1 MINVK
6 FFKCL
11 STTFY
16 GNDAISFLD
25 LRFEN
30 DVKMYGTQTNGNKR
44 HSSYRFENDV
54 KIYGI
59 EEMVYEDRKSK

>member
-11 STTFY
+11 SATFY
-16 GNDAISFLD
+16 GDDAISFLD

-30 DVKMYGTQTNGNKR
+30 DVKMYGTQAKQYHIQHHFG
-44 HSSYRFENDV
+44 FENDV
-54 KIYGI
+54 KIYDK
-59 EEMVYEDRKSK
+59 EC

>member
-16 GNDAISFLD
+16 GDDVISFLD

-30 DVKMYGTQTNGNKR
+30 DVKMYGTQAR
-44 HSSYRFENDV
+44 YQ
-54 KIYGI
+54 
-59 EEMVYEDRKSK
+59 EEVR